1 MHIIDLE
8 VAGKK
13 GIRLKQIQILVIDC
27 LLIQEQLSLFF
38 RSI

>member
-1 MHIIDLE
+1 MHMIDLE

>member
-1 MHIIDLE
+1 MHMIDLE

-13 GIRLKQIQILVIDC
+13 GIRLKQIQDLVIDC